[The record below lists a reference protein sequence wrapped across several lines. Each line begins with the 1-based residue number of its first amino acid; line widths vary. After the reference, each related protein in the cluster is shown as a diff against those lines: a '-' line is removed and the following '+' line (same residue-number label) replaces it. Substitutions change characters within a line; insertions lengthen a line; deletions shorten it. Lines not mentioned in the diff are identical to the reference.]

1 MNPKNLASTAAVAA
15 VMSLGLSV
23 QGEAQEPAGT
33 FTEITPLGPE
43 INSPFHDHL
52 PCASGDGLSLAIAS
66 DRAVGSGSREAFDM
80 YIADRPDTGQPFP
93 EVRIIEELNTST
105 LDYPNF
111 LSEDGLTLYFTTDFP
126 HPGSSGSYD
135 IYFSRRLSREEP
147 FGEPQP
153 VPGINSADSD
163 YAISL
168 TADGLEAYFNS
179 HRPGSRGA
187 DIWVGRRSSADDDEP
202 FTVRNLQEVNTIFWE
217 SAPSISADGLTLMW
231 GDDFFGDSLGSGRR
245 IGGHGGLDLWWAS
258 RASRQD
264 PFGKTTNL
272 GSPVNTI
279 AAEFWARFSPR
290 WPEDGSILY
299 FGRCM
304 TCNHDSDIYQAIW
317 RVTPP
322 PSFIR
327 GEANDDGKLDLSD
340 AVFILGF
347 LFLGAT
353 EPTCREA
360 LDANDDGGID
370 IADAISLLGHLFLGS
385 PPTLP
390 GLGVC
395 ETLDGSATLGCE
407 SSSRQ
412 CDI

>member
-1 MNPKNLASTAAVAA
+1 V
-15 VMSLGLSV
+15 
-23 QGEAQEPAGT
+23 
-33 FTEITPLGPE
+33 
-43 INSPFHDHL
+43 
-52 PCASGDGLSLAIAS
+52 
-66 DRAVGSGSREAFDM
+66 
-80 YIADRPDTGQPFP
+80 
-93 EVRIIEELNTST
+93 
-105 LDYPNF
+105 
-111 LSEDGLTLYFTTDFP
+111 
-126 HPGSSGSYD
+126 
-135 IYFSRRLSREEP
+135 
-147 FGEPQP
+147 GEPR
-153 VPGINSADSD
+153 V
-163 YAISL
+163 
-168 TADGLEAYFNS
+168 
-179 HRPGSRGA
+179 
-187 DIWVGRRSSADDDEP
+187 
-202 FTVRNLQEVNTIFWE
+202 
-217 SAPSISADGLTLMW
+217 AP
-231 GDDFFGDSLGSGRR
+231 
-245 IGGHGGLDLWWAS
+245 
-258 RASRQD
+258 D

-370 IADAISLLGHLFLGS
+370 IADAISLLGHLFLDLRRRFPDWVS
-385 PPTLP
+385 VRHLTDRPHWVARALAA
-390 GLGVC
+390 V
-395 ETLDGSATLGCE
+395 
-407 SSSRQ
+407 
-412 CDI
+412 